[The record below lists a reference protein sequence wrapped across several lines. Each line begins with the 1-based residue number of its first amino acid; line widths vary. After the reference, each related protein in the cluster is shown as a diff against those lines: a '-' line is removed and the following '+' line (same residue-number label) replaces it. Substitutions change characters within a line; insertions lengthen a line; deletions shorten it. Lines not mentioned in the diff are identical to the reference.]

1 MRKIRKQA
9 IILLSG
15 GIDSTACLDF
25 YKSKKYN
32 VEALLIN
39 YGQTSFKNELKAARK
54 ICKHFSVSLHV
65 ITTKSSITH
74 KSGFV
79 MGRNMLLLATALTH
93 SALESGFI
101 CIGIHSGTDYVD
113 CSELF
118 AGEMGK
124 LFELYT
130 NGKVQIGT
138 PFVKWTK
145 REVWEYCK
153 KRKVPVILTYS
164 CELGLKQP
172 CGKCSSCK
180 DLNTLYASENK

>member
-1 MRKIRKQA
+1 MRNVKRKT

-25 YKSKKYN
+25 YKSKRHN

-39 YGQTSFKNELKAARK
+39 YGQISFKNELKAVRK
-54 ICKHFSVSLHV
+54 ICKHFSVPFHV
-65 ITTKSSITH
+65 ITAKTTLKH

-79 MGRNMLLLATALTH
+79 MGRNMFLLATALTH
-93 SALESGFI
+93 GGLESGFI
-101 CIGIHSGTDYVD
+101 GIGIHSGTNYVD

-118 AGEMGK
+118 AAEIGK

-130 NGKVQIGT
+130 NGKIHVGA
-138 PFVKWTK
+138 PFINWTK
-145 REVWEYCK
+145 REIWEYCK
-153 KRKVPVILTYS
+153 KRKLPINLTYS

-172 CGKCSSCK
+172 CGKCLSCK
-180 DLNTLYASENK
+180 DLITLYAS